1 MNRRFAIRALV
12 AGVLLLAL
20 AYGAQLVLGRTPRW
34 MVWTYL
40 LGMST
45 TMLGMLVL
53 GVARRHAGVGRLAL
67 PFLFIYAVLLAGF
80 GLALGLDGE
89 TATDPLWLG
98 LPRRAAIV
106 IYGIG
111 VLPLFLLPI
120 AYALTFETM
129 TLREEDMERVAAAR
143 RAREALVGMNREVP

>member
-12 AGVLLLAL
+12 AGILLLAL
-20 AYGAQLVLGRTPRW
+20 AYGAQLVLGRAPRW
-34 MVWTYL
+34 TVWMYL
-40 LGMST
+40 FGMAT

-80 GLALGLDGE
+80 GLALGLDAE
-89 TATDPLWLG
+89 TASDPLWLG

-111 VLPLFLLPI
+111 VLPLFLLPL
-120 AYALTFETM
+120 AYALTFESM
-129 TLREEDMERVAAAR
+129 TLREEDMKRIAAAR
-143 RAREALVGMNREVP
+143 LAREDLLGINREVA